1 MSRKKEIRLA
11 NLFSGIGA
19 IEQAFIKM
27 NLPHKIVFACDNGEI
42 ELIPLFAND
51 QKDFLKLKKN
61 EKSLQGDEKTRYE
74 NLKNAELKKRCL
86 ALEESL
92 KETKKD
98 LLTAITKWDEAVNK
112 LHNDQMEFYAY
123 KRSAIEESSK

>member
-1 MSRKKEIRLA
+1 MRSYTDKYIALLE
-11 NLFSGIGA
+11 S
-19 IEQAFIKM
+19 E
-27 NLPHKIVFACDNGEI
+27 
-42 ELIPLFAND
+42 
-51 QKDFLKLKKN
+51 
-61 EKSLQGDEKTRYE
+61 
-74 NLKNAELKKRCL
+74 NAELKKRCL

-112 LHNDQMEFYAY
+112 LHNAQMELYAY

>member
-11 NLFSGIGA
+11 TLFSGIGA

-98 LLTAITKWDEAVNK
+98 LLTVINKWVEAINK
-112 LHNDQMEFYAY
+112 LNDVQTEFYTSKINAL
-123 KRSAIEESSK
+123 KDSSK